1 MFINIILLIIGFI
14 LLIKGADIFV
24 DGASAIALL
33 LKIPPIIIGLTIVA
47 FGTSAPEAAVSIVA
61 ALENSSAIS
70 ISNVIGS
77 NIFNVLAVLGING
90 LICSLPISRQ
100 VIRKDLPIL
109 CLSTGLTLLFMI
121 DGKFTRIEG
130 LIFLLCIVLYVI
142 MLIRYSLANSVE
154 KEDEEKPM
162 SLSKA
167 ILFSI
172 IGIAGIII
180 GGQLTVDSAKAIA
193 LDLGMSEKL
202 VGLTIV
208 SIGTSLPELV
218 TGIVAARK
226 HETDISI
233 GNVVGSCLFNLLFIL
248 GISSSIFPYS
258 FEMVLYIDAIIMT
271 AVIILLYVI
280 ALVFKKVDKK
290 QAILFIILFIIY
302 MIYIIYRN

>member
-1 MFINIILLIIGFI
+1 MLLNIVLLIVGFV
-14 LLIKGADIFV
+14 LLIKGADLFV

-33 LKIPPIIIGLTIVA
+33 FKIPSIVIGLTIVA

-77 NIFNVLAVLGING
+77 NIFNVLAVLGVTG
-90 LICSLPISRQ
+90 LICNLPITNQ
-100 VIRKDLPIL
+100 VIKKDLPIL
-109 CLSTGLTLLFMI
+109 CIASILTLVFML

-130 LIFLLCIVLYVI
+130 LIFLLGIILYVI
-142 MLIRYSLANSVE
+142 MLIRYSMTHNVVN
-154 KEDEEKPM
+154 EDEDKPM
-162 SLSKA
+162 PLSKA
-167 ILFSI
+167 LIFSI
-172 IGIAGIII
+172 IGVAGIII

-218 TGIVAARK
+218 TGIIAAK
-226 HETDISI
+226 KQETDIAI

-248 GISSSIFPYS
+248 GISSSICPYS

-271 AVIILLYVI
+271 LIIGLLFI
-280 ALVFKKVDKK
+280 FAIIFKKIDKK
-290 QAILFIILFIIY
+290 QAILFVILFIIY
-302 MIYIIYRN
+302 TIYIIYRN